1 MLAVL
6 SPAVLWVSAAAI
18 GADTTRPVIEKQDD
32 LPRHTYTVTGQAT
45 ALYTSETR
53 DQLLALAKAI
63 QADIENDL
71 ATYDIR
77 DDNTVQG
84 FYAVLGTV
92 ALLEEDWQGYL
103 DWLAKRR
110 ALETKEANR
119 LTMGLVG
126 KAIAQARLSGDT
138 SAAAVG
144 QALSELVTGLPY
156 ATVGANLESLKGRTE
171 ILSRALVL
179 GSIESNYQP
188 LIDNTA
194 GEISYDVASSLLSAS
209 FTLDY
214 FLPVAQT
221 VNAVLSDTIAANA
234 VEKEDIWQARQVT
247 LEEAGE
253 ISARIGLPVPSEW
266 LLQGA

>member
-1 MLAVL
+1 MSRSTPRRFYWLRSALLAAL
-6 SPAVLWVSAAAI
+6 SPAVLWVSAAAV

-53 DQLLALAKAI
+53 DQLLTLAKAI

-138 SAAAVG
+138 SAEAVG
-144 QALSELVTGLPY
+144 QALNELVTYLRPRRVRP
-156 ATVGANLESLKGRTE
+156 TM
-171 ILSRALVL
+171 
-179 GSIESNYQP
+179 
-188 LIDNTA
+188 
-194 GEISYDVASSLLSAS
+194 
-209 FTLDY
+209 
-214 FLPVAQT
+214 
-221 VNAVLSDTIAANA
+221 TI
-234 VEKEDIWQARQVT
+234 
-247 LEEAGE
+247 
-253 ISARIGLPVPSEW
+253 
-266 LLQGA
+266 